1 MDIHYQDSLREY
13 IMSHCSKEDPLLEE
27 LGRQTHLKMLNPR
40 MLSGHY
46 QGKFLEMI
54 SFMLRPERILEIGTF
69 TGYSALC
76 MARGLAA
83 GGSLHTIEI
92 NDELR
97 DFTNDYIQRSGNENK
112 IKLYTGNALEIIPSI
127 EGPFDLVFID
137 GEKSEYKEYYN
148 LSLPGVRQGGIII
161 ADNVLWDGKVSDPD
175 FKDDE
180 NTRHIMDFNRMVSD
194 DARVENIIVPVRD
207 GLMIMRKL

>member
-97 DFTNDYIQRSGNENK
+97 DFTNDYIQRSGNGNK
-112 IKLYTGNALEIIPSI
+112 IKLYTGNALEVIPSI